1 MLLDP
6 LRVRIRIPDSLA
18 DGLGGFLRSA
28 RLSPGRWCE
37 LPGRFLLRHARFSFS
52 VGRCAP
58 MPLANCFFCDPV
70 PVRLSVHGNLRLGPL
85 SEMKHRL
92 RSRIP
97 PLRWSRG
104 RVREPGCGIKTI
116 VFPPAHARDMQWTC
130 TGTSLSPEPVGVP
143 LPPF

>member
-70 PVRLSVHGNLRLGPL
+70 TVRLSVHGNLRLGPL
-85 SEMKHRL
+85 FEIKHCL

-97 PLRWSRG
+97 PLRWSRAG
-104 RVREPGCGIKTI
+104 SRAGMWAEDHCL
-116 VFPPAHARDMQWTC
+116 PPAHARDQETQ
-130 TGTSLSPEPVGVP
+130 LLVEVIEPRR
-143 LPPF
+143 